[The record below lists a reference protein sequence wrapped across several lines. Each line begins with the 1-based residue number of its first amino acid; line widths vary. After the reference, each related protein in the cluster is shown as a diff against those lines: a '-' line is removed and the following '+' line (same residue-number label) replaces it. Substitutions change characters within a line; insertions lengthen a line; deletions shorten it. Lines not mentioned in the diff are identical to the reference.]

1 MTVKKHRQ
9 AQHRA
14 AATLPLLLLITTSLT
29 VPLMLFSAPLAAAR
43 TAAED
48 CEASG
53 GTWVQRG
60 DNGFCFRTLEPIV
73 CTLPPIPEVPDP
85 PFCGGLI
92 VVDPDNDEEDSSP
105 AEILDFALD
114 VADVD
119 RDGTED
125 DGDGGGDGTQD
136 DDANNNVSEQDST
149 QDRTQGDN
157 NVNENTQVDVQRQS
171 EQIVTDDGGG
181 TDGGSAR
188 D

>member
-14 AATLPLLLLITTSLT
+14 ASAATLPLLLLIITSLT
-29 VPLMLFSAPLAAAR
+29 VPLMLFSAPSAAAR

-85 PFCGGLI
+85 PLECRGGVI
-92 VVDPDNDEEDSSP
+92 VAPDIDEEEDFS
-105 AEILDFALD
+105 AEILDFAFD

-125 DGDGGGDGTQD
+125 GNGGGDGNQ
-136 DDANNNVSEQDST
+136 DDANVQQQDST

>member
-14 AATLPLLLLITTSLT
+14 AAAAATLPLLLLIITSLT

-85 PFCGGLI
+85 PLECRGGVI
-92 VVDPDNDEEDSSP
+92 VDPDNDEDFS
-105 AEILDFALD
+105 AEILDFAFD

-119 RDGTED
+119 RDGTQ
-125 DGDGGGDGTQD
+125 DGNGGGDGNQ
-136 DDANNNVSEQDST
+136 DDANVQQQDST
-149 QDRTQGDN
+149 QGRTQGDN

-181 TDGGSAR
+181 TDGGSGR